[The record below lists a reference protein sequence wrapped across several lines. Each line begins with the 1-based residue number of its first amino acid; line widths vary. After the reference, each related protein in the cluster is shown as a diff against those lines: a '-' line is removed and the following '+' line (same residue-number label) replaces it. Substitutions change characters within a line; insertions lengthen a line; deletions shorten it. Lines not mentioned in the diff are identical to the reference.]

1 MKLHK
6 KLSTPTQHDLDRGL
20 SAVILALGFRNQQH
34 RPRLVQLDPQRR
46 PRICPGL
53 EVKFGQQ
60 RAGVFFCED
69 EQPSGIG
76 QLAFDGERD
85 DGPVLSQLRHIQM
98 NSVTGL
104 PRLTVE
110 GLGDHLVKIGAGL

>member
-1 MKLHK
+1 MRILPA
-6 KLSTPTQHDLDRGL
+6 PTHHHFNHAL
-20 SAVILALGFRNQQH
+20 SAVKLALRFRNQQH
-34 RPRLVQLDPQRR
+34 WPRFIQFNPQRS
-46 PRICPGL
+46 PRTCSGL

-85 DGPVLSQLRHIQM
+85 NGPVLSQLRHIQM